1 MEPLI
6 ALVAGVGAARL
17 AGLAGVAALDGWHP
31 ALSVGLAVMFLL
43 TTFAHFYPR
52 LRAELIAMVPPAL
65 PSPGGLVTVTG
76 VLEFAG
82 AIGLLIPATAPLAAA
97 CLIVLLIAMF
107 PANVS
112 AARRK
117 VAQGTAIAPR
127 AALQLLFIAA
137 AAPVVL

>member
-6 ALVAGVGAARL
+6 ALVVGFGAARL

-31 ALSVGLAVMFLL
+31 ALRVGLAVMFLL

-97 CLIVLLIAMF
+97 CLIVLLIAMY

-112 AARRK
+112 AARRN

-127 AALQLLFIAA
+127 TALQLLFIAA
-137 AAPVVL
+137 AVPVVA